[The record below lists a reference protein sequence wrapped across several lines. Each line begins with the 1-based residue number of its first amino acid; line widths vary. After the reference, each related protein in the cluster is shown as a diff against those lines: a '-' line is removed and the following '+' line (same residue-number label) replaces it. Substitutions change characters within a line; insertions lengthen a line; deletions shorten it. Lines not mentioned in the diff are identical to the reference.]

1 MLAVN
6 GDKCIYL
13 TYYVHL
19 VGISSRDWLYMY
31 LFCLYSFVQPE
42 DGLIRAETS
51 SCKRFLNKQSDEY
64 LLVCFLN
71 LHMGVVFVIIHL
83 QAEFY

>member
-1 MLAVN
+1 MLEVN

-19 VGISSRDWLYMY
+19 VGINSRDWLYMY

-42 DGLIRAETS
+42 DGLI
-51 SCKRFLNKQSDEY
+51 
-64 LLVCFLN
+64 
-71 LHMGVVFVIIHL
+71 
-83 QAEFY
+83 